1 MSILNRE
8 WNLDDAKR
16 VWKEEEA
23 EDIAEAMLLE
33 NEPISKIVKYTKL
46 TEEKILKLK
55 ENLKI

>member
-1 MSILNRE
+1 VSILNRE